1 MSKFIAGL
9 ITGILIASA
18 FFLLQ
23 HRWLHTFDNNVAPI
37 EAAETEYTETE
48 ENRIPKD
55 FLVFYDRFH
64 TDPVYQLSHILF
76 PLEGLPPDT
85 DSLTASSGTFR
96 WQKDSW
102 ILHKHF
108 DSMEGNYTQQFI
120 PFGENMVVEQI
131 RHAQAAYG
139 MQRRFARIG
148 DEWQLIYYGAMNR
161 LAE

>member
-37 EAAETEYTETE
+37 EATETEYTETE
-48 ENRIPKD
+48 ENRLPKD

-64 TDPVYQLSHILF
+64 SDSVYQLSHILF

-96 WQKDSW
+96 WQKDSVAFW
-102 ILHKHF
+102 DNRCVQHLAIWDYFPQTRSGFRVTIK
-108 DSMEGNYTQQFI
+108 
-120 PFGENMVVEQI
+120 
-131 RHAQAAYG
+131 
-139 MQRRFARIG
+139 G
-148 DEWQLIYYGAMNR
+148 DRPI
-161 LAE
+161 